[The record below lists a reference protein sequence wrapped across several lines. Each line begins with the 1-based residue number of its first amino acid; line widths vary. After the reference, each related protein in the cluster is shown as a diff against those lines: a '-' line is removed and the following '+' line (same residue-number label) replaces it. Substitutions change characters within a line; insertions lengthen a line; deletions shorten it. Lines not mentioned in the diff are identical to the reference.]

1 MAAILYGSL
10 APTTGARLRWN
21 SADTPAALRQADA
34 LFTLPAFFGQDPF

>member
-10 APTTGARLRWN
+10 APTTGARLGWI